1 MFFTLERASRSLA
14 ALKPKLSRRPLSVSP
29 SGRSRRDGSRDRS
42 TSGGAEQL
50 KRLLQQHNPPPPAH
64 RSTQVREDQS
74 YCHLPT
80 FQVKTSLSKKKH
92 SDSNNGTHTHVLI
105 YPTGCYGARSYLLT
119 DRGTK
124 TTMFSRFSIAIR
136 RFCVHDNLHVDV

>member
-1 MFFTLERASRSLA
+1 M
-14 ALKPKLSRRPLSVSP
+14 SP
-29 SGRSRRDGSRDRS
+29 SGRSRQDGSRDRS

-64 RSTQVREDQS
+64 KSTQVRENQI
-74 YCHLPT
+74 
-80 FQVKTSLSKKKH
+80 KTSVSKEKLS
-92 SDSNNGTHTHVLI
+92 DRNNGTHTNVRI

-124 TTMFSRFSIAIR
+124 TTMSSRFSIVIR
-136 RFCVHDNLHVDV
+136 RFCVYDNLHVDV